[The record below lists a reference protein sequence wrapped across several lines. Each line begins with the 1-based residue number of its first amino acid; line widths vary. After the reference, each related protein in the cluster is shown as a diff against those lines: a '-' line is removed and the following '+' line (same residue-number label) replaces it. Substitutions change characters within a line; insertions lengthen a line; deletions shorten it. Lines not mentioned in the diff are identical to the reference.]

1 MKIEKLHTMD
11 FMGIPGKRVW
21 DFRDKVTVFAAPNG
35 TGKTSV
41 ISALRYALTG
51 MEPEGE
57 MIHKGKASAAVQI
70 DTGKRSYCR
79 IKKLGKQSRYVM
91 NGKTTSLGELTRA
104 LEEELGVSV
113 SNAKTITS
121 SELLQGLDA
130 QQFGDLLINYLPELM
145 DKETVISRVSGLTPL
160 MRKIMEDNLPD
171 GDFGTKE
178 LDSFFALLAEKRR
191 VSKKE
196 ILEEETII
204 RLYGGDIPEGESE
217 DSLRQR
223 LDELGRKRDEAVI
236 YDQKMSAYLQVRDTM
251 EKNRTAIRQI
261 EEEIKKTTAIRHSGN
276 ERSAVEELMLA
287 ARKAAHAAL
296 AAKKLDRANYNTLKD
311 AVETIR
317 QPICPLSKNIRCT
330 TDKSSVLGELKEA
343 MNRACESFSLH
354 DKECREATAKALEM
368 EEKLRMIDFDNA
380 AADRREQLER
390 QKQQIL
396 ETTLTL
402 PEKPDEG
409 PDLAEVNAEIDRT
422 RNALQRMQEY
432 RKVKTAE
439 EKARVKKEELAALES
454 LHTAF
459 SPKGEVKEGITRLYL
474 DEFSGPCNEKA
485 GKLFPGMNI
494 RFVSEGGVSVQV
506 DPKGTGQFV
515 SFRSLSGGEKAAVA
529 FLLMLM
535 FASISGTGI
544 MILDEL
550 SVLDESVLD
559 ALLMILKEHEDEYDM
574 AVLACVEHADTQEL
588 LKKNGLGIMKI

>member
-1 MKIEKLHTMD
+1 MKIERLHTMD

-104 LEEELGVSV
+104 LEEEMGVSV
-113 SNAKTITS
+113 SNVKTITS
-121 SELLQGLDA
+121 SELLQGLDS
-130 QQFGDLLINYLPELM
+130 QQFGDLLINYLPEMM
-145 DKETVISRVSGLTPL
+145 DKETVISKVSGVTPL
-160 MRKIMEDNLPD
+160 MKKIMGDNLPD

-191 VSKKE
+191 VTKKE

-217 DSLRQR
+217 DSLKLR
-223 LDELGRKRDEAVI
+223 LDELGKKRDKAVV

-261 EEEIKKTTAIRHSGN
+261 EEEIKKITAVRHTEN

-343 MNRACESFSLH
+343 MNRACESFNLH

-368 EEKLRMIDFDNA
+368 EEKLKMIDSDNT

-402 PEKPDEG
+402 PEKPDKG

-422 RNALQRMQEY
+422 RNALQRLQDY
-432 RKVKTAE
+432 RKVNTAE
-439 EKARVKKEELAALES
+439 EKVRVKKEELAALET

-535 FASISGTGI
+535 FASISGAGVL
-544 MILDEL
+544 ILDEL
-550 SVLDESVLD
+550 SILDESVLD
-559 ALLMILKEHEDEYDM
+559 ALITILKEHENEYDM
-574 AVLACVEHADTQEL
+574 AVLACVDHADTREL
-588 LKKNGLGIMKI
+588 LKKYGIKIMKI

>member
-1 MKIEKLHTMD
+1 MKIERLHTMD

-70 DTGKRSYCR
+70 DTAKRSYCR

-104 LEEELGVSV
+104 LEEEMGVSV
-113 SNAKTITS
+113 SNVKTITS
-121 SELLQGLDA
+121 SELLQGLDS
-130 QQFGDLLINYLPELM
+130 QQFGDLLINYLPEMM
-145 DKETVISRVSGLTPL
+145 DKETVIFRVSGVTPL
-160 MRKIMEDNLPD
+160 MKKIMGDNLPD

-191 VSKKE
+191 VTKKE

-217 DSLRQR
+217 DSLKLR
-223 LDELGRKRDEAVI
+223 LDELGKKRDKAVV

-261 EEEIKKTTAIRHSGN
+261 EEEIKKITAVRHTEN

-343 MNRACESFSLH
+343 MNRACESFNLH

-368 EEKLRMIDFDNA
+368 EEKLRMIDSENA

-402 PEKPDEG
+402 PEKPDKG

-422 RNALQRMQEY
+422 RNALQRLQDY
-432 RKVKTAE
+432 RKVNTAE
-439 EKARVKKEELAALES
+439 EKVRVKKEELAALES

-485 GKLFPGMNI
+485 GKLFHGMNI

-535 FASISGTGI
+535 FASISGAGVL
-544 MILDEL
+544 ILDEL
-550 SVLDESVLD
+550 SILDESVLD
-559 ALLMILKEHEDEYDM
+559 ALLTILKEHEDEYDM
-574 AVLACVEHADTQEL
+574 AVLACVDHADTRGL
-588 LKKNGLGIMKI
+588 LKKYGLEIMKI

>member
-1 MKIEKLHTMD
+1 MKIERLHTMD

-121 SELLQGLDA
+121 SELLQGLDS
-130 QQFGDLLINYLPELM
+130 QQFGDLLINYLPEMM
-145 DKETVISRVSGLTPL
+145 DKETIISRVSGLTPL
-160 MRKIMEDNLPD
+160 MRKILEDNLTD

-191 VSKKE
+191 VTKKE

-217 DSLRQR
+217 DSLKLR

-261 EEEIKKTTAIRHSGN
+261 EEEIKKITAIRHTGN

-343 MNRACESFSLH
+343 MNRACESFNLH

-368 EEKLRMIDFDNA
+368 EEKLRMIDCDNA
-380 AADRREQLER
+380 AADRREQLGR

-402 PEKPDEG
+402 PEKPDKG

-422 RNALQRMQEY
+422 RNALQRLQEY

-439 EKARVKKEELAALES
+439 EKAKIKKEELAALES

-535 FASISGTGI
+535 FASISGAGI
-544 MILDEL
+544 LILDEL
-550 SVLDESVLD
+550 SILDESVLD
-559 ALLMILKEHEDEYDM
+559 ALLTILKEHENEYDM
-574 AVLACVEHADTQEL
+574 AVLACVDHADTREL
-588 LKKNGLGIMKI
+588 LKKHEFGIMKI

>member
-1 MKIEKLHTMD
+1 
-11 FMGIPGKRVW
+11 
-21 DFRDKVTVFAAPNG
+21 
-35 TGKTSV
+35 
-41 ISALRYALTG
+41 
-51 MEPEGE
+51 
-57 MIHKGKASAAVQI
+57 
-70 DTGKRSYCR
+70 
-79 IKKLGKQSRYVM
+79 
-91 NGKTTSLGELTRA
+91 
-104 LEEELGVSV
+104 
-113 SNAKTITS
+113 
-121 SELLQGLDA
+121 
-130 QQFGDLLINYLPELM
+130 
-145 DKETVISRVSGLTPL
+145 
-160 MRKIMEDNLPD
+160 
-171 GDFGTKE
+171 
-178 LDSFFALLAEKRR
+178 
-191 VSKKE
+191 
-196 ILEEETII
+196 
-204 RLYGGDIPEGESE
+204 
-217 DSLRQR
+217 
-223 LDELGRKRDEAVI
+223 
-236 YDQKMSAYLQVRDTM
+236 
-251 EKNRTAIRQI
+251 
-261 EEEIKKTTAIRHSGN
+261 
-276 ERSAVEELMLA
+276 MLA

-343 MNRACESFSLH
+343 MNRACESFNLH

-368 EEKLRMIDFDNA
+368 EEKLRMIDSENA

-402 PEKPDEG
+402 PEKPDKG

-422 RNALQRMQEY
+422 RNTLQRLQDY
-432 RKVKTAE
+432 RKVKDAE

-535 FASISGTGI
+535 FASISGAGI

-559 ALLMILKEHEDEYDM
+559 ALLLILKEHEDEYDM
-574 AVLACVEHADTQEL
+574 AVLACVDHTDSREL
-588 LKKNGLGIMKI
+588 LEKYGLEIMKI

>member
-70 DTGKRSYCR
+70 DTAKRSYCK

-91 NGKTTSLGELTRA
+91 NGKTTSLGELTRV
-104 LEEELGVSV
+104 LEEEMGVSV
-113 SNAKTITS
+113 SNVKTITS
-121 SELLQGLDA
+121 SELLQGLDS
-130 QQFGDLLINYLPELM
+130 QQFGDLLINYLPEMM
-145 DKETVISRVSGLTPL
+145 DKETVISKVSGVTPL
-160 MRKIMEDNLPD
+160 MKKIMGDNLPD

-191 VSKKE
+191 VTKKE

-217 DSLRQR
+217 DSLKLR
-223 LDELGRKRDEAVI
+223 LDELGKKRDKAVV

-261 EEEIKKTTAIRHSGN
+261 EEEIKKITAVRHTEN

-287 ARKAAHAAL
+287 ARKAAHVAL

-343 MNRACESFSLH
+343 MNRACESFNLH

-368 EEKLRMIDFDNA
+368 EEKLKMIDSDNT

-402 PEKPDEG
+402 PEKPEKG

-422 RNALQRMQEY
+422 RNALQRLQDY
-432 RKVKTAE
+432 RKVNTAE
-439 EKARVKKEELAALES
+439 EKVRVKKEELAALES

-544 MILDEL
+544 LILDEL

-574 AVLACVEHADTQEL
+574 AVLACVDHMDTREL
-588 LKKNGLGIMKI
+588 LKKYGLKIMKI